1 MLDHPVVPNDVAN
14 QTANQTA
21 NHDHPPSAGLTI
33 TQAAQCFGVTREAI
47 RLRIRRGKL
56 RADKVDGQWVV
67 FPDTPPSATTSR
79 VGEPD
84 HPVFP
89 NTTTHIDENTV
100 PYPVLVS
107 QMEAEI
113 HFLRDQV
120 TSQQRQLEEAARE
133 RSELRHL
140 LAMQVSRAL
149 PEPHAAEPPAPSPTT
164 EPRPAQDQ
172 RRRWWWPFAS
182 AQ

>member
-1 MLDHPVVPNDVAN
+1 MLDRPAVPNDVEN
-14 QTANQTA
+14 QTT

-33 TQAAQCFGVTREAI
+33 TQAAQRYGVTREAI

-56 RADKVDGQWVV
+56 RADKVNGQWVV
-67 FPDTPPSATTSR
+67 FPNSPPDATTNS
-79 VGEPD
+79 VGEHD
-84 HPVFP
+84 HHVPP
-89 NTTTHIDENTV
+89 NTTTHTDGNTV
-100 PYPVLVS
+100 PYPVLVT

-140 LAMQVSRAL
+140 LAIQVSRAL
-149 PEPHAAEPPAPSPTT
+149 PEPRAAEQPAPSPAT
-164 EPRPAQDQ
+164 EPKPVEGQ
-172 RRRWWWPFAS
+172 RRRWWWPFARTP
-182 AQ
+182 